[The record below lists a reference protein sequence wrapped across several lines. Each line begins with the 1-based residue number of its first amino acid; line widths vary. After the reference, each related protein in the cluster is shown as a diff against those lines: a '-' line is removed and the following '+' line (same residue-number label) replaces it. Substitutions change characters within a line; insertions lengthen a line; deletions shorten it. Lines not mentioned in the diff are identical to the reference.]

1 MARDLAHIKKLLAMA
16 SERVDALEAL
26 QATEEQADGERYLT
40 VQEAADYLSVS
51 RSALYTMSASG
62 DVPMHKIGRSN
73 RYLKSELARWMSAR
87 KTGAVEVAAN
97 EYITRQRYAH

>member
-1 MARDLAHIKKLLAMA
+1 MA

-62 DVPMHKIGRSN
+62 GRAYAQD
-73 RYLKSELARWMSAR
+73 RPLKPLP
-87 KTGAVEVAAN
+87 
-97 EYITRQRYAH
+97 